1 MKRQF
6 VRVASI
12 LGGVG
17 MLAATWSSPAIAQR
31 SSTEAVSAV
40 SAMAVP
46 AVPPAILRAAKKFS
60 GQSITFYGPNIG
72 TEMKTA
78 VALAT
83 KFSQQT
89 GVHVKFVPMPASA
102 TDQYATYQRVF
113 SSHSSAIDVADL
125 DVIWPG
131 AFAPYLL
138 NLKAVGASETRGMF
152 RYLVKNNM
160 VNGKLVAL
168 PWFENHALLW
178 YRTDLLRKY
187 HISGPPKTWDQLA
200 ADARIIQAGE
210 QKTNKNFH
218 GYVFQ
223 ANSYEG
229 LTCNALEW
237 VASSGGGTFVT
248 PKGQV
253 TINNPRAIAMLNKV
267 RSWIGSIAPI
277 GVTTYE
283 ETDSMN
289 AFAAGDAAFLRNWLY
304 AGTVSGAPG
313 SAIRGKFF
321 AEALPAAPGQ
331 RHLSTFG
338 GSILGVN
345 KYSKNPGA
353 ATQFVLYM
361 GSVPGE
367 TYWTIQAGDPPA
379 VISVHNNPAVQRV
392 EPWLR
397 IQEGGVARPSTI
409 LGAHYNQA
417 STIIF
422 QGVNQILR
430 GSSASSIVPG
440 MKSQLQ
446 ALVP

>member
-1 MKRQF
+1 MSNLITRC
-6 VRVASI
+6 VAG
-12 LGGVG
+12 LVG
-17 MLAATWSSPAIAQR
+17 LVLVAATWSSPAAAQR
-31 SSTEAVSAV
+31 SSIQAVG
-40 SAMAVP
+40 AMAVP
-46 AVPPAILRAAKKFS
+46 NVPPAILQAAKKFK
-60 GQSITFYGPNIG
+60 GQTILFYGPNIG
-72 TEMKTA
+72 TEMKSA
-78 VALAT
+78 VALAK

-89 GVHVKFVPMPASA
+89 GIHVKFNPMPASA

-113 SSHSSAIDVADL
+113 SAHSSTIDVADL

-138 NLKAVGASETRGMF
+138 NLKSAAASETKGMF
-152 RYLVKNNM
+152 HYLVKNNM

-178 YRTDLLRKY
+178 YRTDLLKKY

-200 ADARIIQAGE
+200 ADAKTIQTGE

-223 ANSYEG
+223 GNAYEG
-229 LTCNALEW
+229 LTCDAMEW
-237 VASSGGGTFVT
+237 VSSSGGGTFVT

-253 TINNPRAIAMLNKV
+253 TIDNPKAIAMLNKV
-267 RSWIGSIAPI
+267 RKWVGAIAPT
-277 GVTTYE
+277 GVTSYE

-304 AGTVSGAPG
+304 AGTVSGASG
-313 SAIRGKFF
+313 SVIRGKFS
-321 AEALPAAPGQ
+321 AEALPAQPGQ
-331 RHLSTFG
+331 KHVSTFG

-345 KYSKNPGA
+345 KYSKHPGA

-367 TYWTIQAGDPPA
+367 TYWTLEAGDPPA
-379 VISVHNNPAVQRV
+379 VIAVQNNPAVLKA

-397 IQEGGVARPSTI
+397 IKEGGVARPSTI

-422 QGVNQILR
+422 QGVNEILR
-430 GSSASSIVPG
+430 GSDAASILPG

-446 ALVP
+446 VLLR